1 MLSDDQILARMREQ
15 VHHPATLAELAR
27 RLEIPREERP
37 AFRRRLKHL
46 IASGSLISTR
56 GGHVGLPDRMHL
68 VVGRLD
74 MSPQGFG
81 FVRPERPVEGVTGD
95 IYVAGTNLQEA
106 MHGDRVVV
114 RLEGLSRGP
123 ERGDRGDRRRRDTR
137 PAPTRTEGRVV
148 QVLERAS
155 TQVVGRYVLDAS
167 GLGYVIPFDKKILM
181 DVQVQPT
188 ETKGAQPGDMVTVEI
203 TRWPT
208 PTRGPAGR
216 IVEVLGD
223 IDAPGVDLQ
232 VIIRKYGIQDAHG
245 DAAVAEAVR
254 LGSVVKPKDI
264 EGRTDF
270 RPTPTVTI
278 DGEDARDFDDAITI
292 ERLPNGHYW
301 LGVHIADVSHYVR
314 EGSALDTEAYERG
327 TSVYFPERAVHMFP
341 SELSTGLCSL
351 NPQVDRLVQS
361 CLMEVNA
368 KGDVVRYEL
377 HDGVIHSDERMT
389 YTAVDA
395 ILTLKDPA
403 ARERYAALVPMFEQ
417 MGALFEILN
426 GRRRRRGSIDF
437 DLPENELI
445 LDEAGRVSAVLASE
459 RNVAHRLIEEFMLLA
474 NETVAQHLAD
484 HATPTLFRIH
494 EAPDPLKVAEFEE
507 FVSSLGHTL
516 GAPSH
521 AVLPKHFQK
530 LVASIQGTPEE
541 RAIAMLMLRTM
552 QKARYDTANLGHFG
566 LAAKSYCH
574 FTSPIRRYPDLVVHR
589 SLRALRLGQL
599 TEERAREWEEELPE
613 AARHCSD
620 RERRADEAEREIV
633 QWKKV
638 RFMADKVGEEFEGY
652 VIGVAPFGLFV
663 QLVEHF
669 VDGLVHISSM
679 ADDYYRFIERQHVLF
694 GENTG
699 KSYRL
704 GDRVVAQVTRV
715 DMERRQVELGLAEI
729 LEVVRQSER
738 NRGPRRGTVTKVEA
752 RKATS
757 RPGRR
762 ERERARPPKRRR

>member
-1 MLSDDQILARMREQ
+1 
-15 VHHPATLAELAR
+15 
-27 RLEIPREERP
+27 
-37 AFRRRLKHL
+37 
-46 IASGSLISTR
+46 
-56 GGHVGLPDRMHL
+56 
-68 VVGRLD
+68 
-74 MSPQGFG
+74 
-81 FVRPERPVEGVTGD
+81 
-95 IYVAGTNLQEA
+95 

-114 RLEGLSRGP
+114 RLEGLTRGP
-123 ERGDRGDRRRRDTR
+123 DRGDRGDRRRRDAR

-188 ETKGAQPGDMVTVEI
+188 ETKGAQPGEMVTVEI

-232 VIIRKYGIQDAHG
+232 VIIRKYGIHDAHG

-254 LGSVVKPKDI
+254 LGTVVKPKDI
-264 EGRTDF
+264 EARTDF
-270 RPTPTVTI
+270 RPIPTVTI

-292 ERLPNGHYW
+292 ERLANGHYW

-377 HDGVIHSDERMT
+377 HDGVIHSNERMT
-389 YTAVDA
+389 YTSVDA
-395 ILTLKDPA
+395 ILTEKDPA
-403 ARERYAALVPMFEQ
+403 TRERYAALVPMFEQ

-437 DLPENELI
+437 DLPENELV

-484 HATPTLFRIH
+484 HGTPALFRIH
-494 EAPDPLKVAEFEE
+494 EAPDPVKVAEFEE

-589 SLRALRLGQL
+589 SLRAQRLGQL

-715 DMERRQVELGLAEI
+715 DMERRQVELGLADI

-738 NRGPRRGTVTKVEA
+738 NRGPRRSGTVTKVEA
-752 RKATS
+752 RKAAS